1 MFRCCLPCR
10 GGSAA
15 PATSPPSSP
24 SPTSDEQYT
33 NLTVDEP
40 LTTQSS
46 SNIRLSQTQS
56 QTQTSSSQS
65 QNNQQQ
71 SPLPHIEEEEEAE
84 NNQRKS
90 EEDLSVKDNFLLI
103 CGGVGAGTSGSGN
116 TKSKLKERF
125 IGEVNSPSPRTKIN
139 RKQSKGR
146 TRPITSS
153 SDTTGSGSGGGILTG
168 VINNVTSIIPAGL
181 LPKMQAEQGSIGD
194 LQKYHTRY
202 LKNRRH
208 TLANVR

>member
-24 SPTSDEQYT
+24 TPTSDEQYT

-40 LTTQSS
+40 LTTQS
-46 SNIRLSQTQS
+46 NIRVSQTQS
-56 QTQTSSSQS
+56 QTQIPSQL

-90 EEDLSVKDNFLLI
+90 EENLCAKDNFLLI
-103 CGGVGAGTSGSGN
+103 CGGSAVASGSGN
-116 TKSKLKERF
+116 SKSKLKERF
-125 IGEVNSPSPRTKIN
+125 IGEEFSNSPSPRTKIN

-146 TRPITSS
+146 TRSKQSTINSSEKTGTTS
-153 SDTTGSGSGGGILTG
+153 GGILTG

>member
-40 LTTQSS
+40 LTSQSS

-56 QTQTSSSQS
+56 QTQTSSQS

-90 EEDLSVKDNFLLI
+90 QEDLSVKDNFLLI

>member
-46 SNIRLSQTQS
+46 SNIRLTPSQI
-56 QTQTSSSQS
+56 QTQT
-65 QNNQQQ
+65 QNNQQ

-84 NNQRKS
+84 NNHRKS

-103 CGGVGAGTSGSGN
+103 SSGVGAGASGSAN
-116 TKSKLKERF
+116 SKSKLKERF
-125 IGEVNSPSPRTKIN
+125 IGEVSNSPSPRTKIN

-146 TRPITSS
+146 TRPITST
-153 SDTTGSGSGGGILTG
+153 SDTTGGSGGGGILTG

>member
-40 LTTQSS
+40 LTSQSS

-56 QTQTSSSQS
+56 QTQTSSQS

-71 SPLPHIEEEEEAE
+71 SPLPHIEEEEEAD

>member
-40 LTTQSS
+40 LTSQSS

-56 QTQTSSSQS
+56 QTQTSSQS

-71 SPLPHIEEEEEAE
+71 SPLPHIEEEEEAD

-90 EEDLSVKDNFLLI
+90 EEDLSAKDNFLLI